1 VTAEINAPPEVKR
14 ILKTSCYNCHS
25 NETHLSW
32 FDRVAPA
39 YWIAAADVKQA
50 RTHLNFSEIAQLPAA
65 QQSAIL
71 YEALNQIQLGGMPLK
86 SYTLLH
92 PEANVSPED
101 LATLKNYLHPSD
113 TNTPNPAAETA
124 AKTAADDQYE
134 KWIHASTPARNVQP
148 ALNGIAY
155 IPGYQDW
162 KIISTTDRFDNHTMR
177 VIFGNDVAIKAIA
190 DHNIHPWP
198 DGTIFAKGAWAQ
210 EVDENGDVKTGQFIQ
225 VEFMIKDH
233 QKYASTEGWGFA
245 RWRGTNL
252 KPYGKDAAFTSE
264 CTGCH
269 KPVRENDYVYTF
281 PLTGQQ

>member
-1 VTAEINAPPEVKR
+1 MKVVESGSRTRLLASLLLVGVVVFAAIQLIHPKLTNPPVTAEINATPEVKR

-71 YEALNQIQLGGMPLK
+71 YEAINQIQLSGMPLK

-101 LATLKNYLHPSD
+101 LATLKNYLHPTD

-124 AKTAADDQYE
+124 AKTAADDQYD
-134 KWIHASTPARNVQP
+134 KWIHANT
-148 ALNGIAY
+148 
-155 IPGYQDW
+155 
-162 KIISTTDRFDNHTMR
+162 
-177 VIFGNDVAIKAIA
+177 
-190 DHNIHPWP
+190 
-198 DGTIFAKGAWAQ
+198 
-210 EVDENGDVKTGQFIQ
+210 
-225 VEFMIKDH
+225 
-233 QKYASTEGWGFA
+233 
-245 RWRGTNL
+245 
-252 KPYGKDAAFTSE
+252 
-264 CTGCH
+264 
-269 KPVRENDYVYTF
+269 
-281 PLTGQQ
+281 